1 MIQQGIMFN
10 TLTSVP
16 LNSTS
21 VQTAPSCTTSD
32 HLQRCMDSVQEL
44 AKTIAF
50 AMDGWHGR
58 GLLACSD
65 IHGLYAKV
73 SANLE
78 QLPTDVECMRC
89 TRRTYK
95 SALHNPPSRVSSL
108 SSACTCDAN
117 SEPAK
122 RRRTSGAPHELAVT
136 DQTKPL
142 TAEHNHAPLI
152 PHTGLIAAAS
162 GERNCVVISSSAA
175 QGTSQRRGGRERNSH
190 LSADAKDRSAKMR
203 KLAAPKPA
211 RKRVGRVEQQQ
222 QQQQP
227 ADISSPQTQAGAS
240 GADASL
246 DLEMP
251 ILNTTQVVGAPKCRD
266 GDSPDIEASYDQD
279 GRRVGR
285 MPVDRMSVGYR
296 PTSRMPA
303 DRMAIDREQDDR
315 MQLDIPTGPPQ
326 DRRYHV
332 PRPPAQAGA
341 SGADTGLDLEM
352 PILKVSRPVAAC
364 PRCRTAKTKCDG
376 KLPVRMFMVITRTGH

>member
-1 MIQQGIMFN
+1 MMQPGIMFN
-10 TLTSVP
+10 TLASVP
-16 LNSTS
+16 LDSMS
-21 VQTAPSCTTSD
+21 VQTAPPPDPTSD

-44 AKTIAF
+44 AKTIAC
-50 AMDGWHGR
+50 AIDKWHGS
-58 GLLACSD
+58 GLLDGFD
-65 IHGLYAKV
+65 IHGTYAKV
-73 SANLE
+73 SAHLE
-78 QLPTDVECMRC
+78 QLPADVECMRC

-152 PHTGLIAAAS
+152 PHPGPIAAAS
-162 GERNCVVISSSAA
+162 GERNSAVISSSAA

-190 LSADAKDRSAKMR
+190 LSADAKNRSAKMR
-203 KLAAPKPA
+203 KLAAPEPA

-222 QQQQP
+222 QP
-227 ADISSPQTQAGAS
+227 ADISPPQT
-240 GADASL
+240 
-246 DLEMP
+246 
-251 ILNTTQVVGAPKCRD
+251 
-266 GDSPDIEASYDQD
+266 
-279 GRRVGR
+279 
-285 MPVDRMSVGYR
+285 
-296 PTSRMPA
+296 
-303 DRMAIDREQDDR
+303 
-315 MQLDIPTGPPQ
+315 
-326 DRRYHV
+326 
-332 PRPPAQAGA
+332 QAGA

-364 PRCRTAKTKCDG
+364 PRCRTAKIECDG

>member
-1 MIQQGIMFN
+1 
-10 TLTSVP
+10 
-16 LNSTS
+16 
-21 VQTAPSCTTSD
+21 
-32 HLQRCMDSVQEL
+32 MDSVQEL

-58 GLLACSD
+58 GLLECSD

-95 SALHNPPSRVSSL
+95 SALHNPPSRVSSS

-152 PHTGLIAAAS
+152 PHPGPIAAAS
-162 GERNCVVISSSAA
+162 GERNSAVISSSAA

-190 LSADAKDRSAKMR
+190 LSADAKNRSAKMR

-227 ADISSPQTQAGAS
+227 ADISPPQT
-240 GADASL
+240 
-246 DLEMP
+246 
-251 ILNTTQVVGAPKCRD
+251 
-266 GDSPDIEASYDQD
+266 
-279 GRRVGR
+279 
-285 MPVDRMSVGYR
+285 
-296 PTSRMPA
+296 
-303 DRMAIDREQDDR
+303 
-315 MQLDIPTGPPQ
+315 
-326 DRRYHV
+326 
-332 PRPPAQAGA
+332 QAGA

>member
-1 MIQQGIMFN
+1 MMQPGIMFN
-10 TLTSVP
+10 TLASVP
-16 LNSTS
+16 LDSMS
-21 VQTAPSCTTSD
+21 VQTAPPPDPTSD

-44 AKTIAF
+44 AKTIAC
-50 AMDGWHGR
+50 AIDKWHGS
-58 GLLACSD
+58 GLLDGFD
-65 IHGLYAKV
+65 IHGTY
-73 SANLE
+73 
-78 QLPTDVECMRC
+78 
-89 TRRTYK
+89 RTYK

-152 PHTGLIAAAS
+152 PHPGPIAAAS
-162 GERNCVVISSSAA
+162 GERNSAVISSSAA

-190 LSADAKDRSAKMR
+190 LSADAKNRSAKMR
-203 KLAAPKPA
+203 KLAAPEPA

-222 QQQQP
+222 EQQQP
-227 ADISSPQTQAGAS
+227 ADISPPQT
-240 GADASL
+240 
-246 DLEMP
+246 
-251 ILNTTQVVGAPKCRD
+251 
-266 GDSPDIEASYDQD
+266 
-279 GRRVGR
+279 
-285 MPVDRMSVGYR
+285 
-296 PTSRMPA
+296 
-303 DRMAIDREQDDR
+303 
-315 MQLDIPTGPPQ
+315 
-326 DRRYHV
+326 
-332 PRPPAQAGA
+332 QAGA